1 MHGRSQSTTQRVGEK
16 KKTCHWNSIDHVV
29 SIKKNSK
36 QIFDFIFFFSFSKSL
51 RTWVNNKWCNFCR
64 VHKLCGHT
72 LFVGLTQGECH
83 TIQSGVLKREE
94 EAAAEQI
101 QCIGW
106 LKQGASWSTLDT
118 EESSGLWR
126 DGSSSQAKK
135 KRFLV
140 YFFRA
145 YAINLAGLVS
155 PAFKEHS
162 GQTMRPSSL
171 LLVSVS
177 LRAESDGTLLA
188 WIEKSWPRSWKRE
201 SSFDLF

>member
-1 MHGRSQSTTQRVGEK
+1 MMQLLPRTQ
-16 KKTCHWNSIDHVV
+16 TMWTH
-29 SIKKNSK
+29 
-36 QIFDFIFFFSFSKSL
+36 
-51 RTWVNNKWCNFCR
+51 TFCGPDSR
-64 VHKLCGHT
+64 
-72 LFVGLTQGECH
+72 
-83 TIQSGVLKREE
+83 GVLYNSEWSFEKRRRSCSRTNPMYWPIETR
-94 EAAAEQI
+94 
-101 QCIGW
+101 CIVVHAWHWRVDRIVEGW
-106 LKQGASWSTLDT
+106 LIIASNN
-118 EESSGLWR
+118 
-126 DGSSSQAKK
+126 KK
-135 KRFLV
+135 KRFLE

-145 YAINLAGLVS
+145 YAINLVGVVS

>member
-1 MHGRSQSTTQRVGEK
+1 M
-16 KKTCHWNSIDHVV
+16 
-29 SIKKNSK
+29 
-36 QIFDFIFFFSFSKSL
+36 
-51 RTWVNNKWCNFCR
+51 
-64 VHKLCGHT
+64 
-72 LFVGLTQGECH
+72 
-83 TIQSGVLKREE
+83 QSGVLKREE
-94 EAAAEQI
+94 GAAAEQI
-101 QCIGW
+101 QCIGR

-126 DGSSSQAKK
+126 DGSSSQATKK

-188 WIEKSWPRSWKRE
+188 WIEKS
-201 SSFDLF
+201 